1 MRCYYLMTKWRCD
14 TDVTVYIIFAGH
26 EYTANKFDHRSF
38 KEAFFPGGSFTSRY
52 FWKKTRL
59 DLRKR
64 WRSRGGGGGGEGNQA
79 YSFPASQK
87 NRYPKDTCVRYLI
100 CIKGYDPMTVV
111 WDTTGFPRKQ
121 KSNYA
126 QITNTTC
133 LYCFVGRLCHQAKS
147 CLTSTFYLRMC

>member
-14 TDVTVYIIFAGH
+14 NVTVYIIFAGH

-64 WRSRGGGGGGEGNQA
+64 WRSRGGGRGGGEEIKRTLSPLLKRIGTQRIHA
-79 YSFPASQK
+79 SDTSFAL
-87 NRYPKDTCVRYLI
+87 KDTSR
-100 CIKGYDPMTVV
+100 
-111 WDTTGFPRKQ
+111 
-121 KSNYA
+121 
-126 QITNTTC
+126 
-133 LYCFVGRLCHQAKS
+133 
-147 CLTSTFYLRMC
+147 